1 MGFGIWIYVIFH
13 LIGIIIT
20 SNATDFV
27 SRLGFPIHAK
37 TRLIR
42 TKRDKV
48 GEVTLGQTKTPSFK
62 MGLSVSLA
70 ESERFELSQDC
81 YTLTD

>member
-1 MGFGIWIYVIFH
+1 M
-13 LIGIIIT
+13 
-20 SNATDFV
+20 
-27 SRLGFPIHAK
+27 HAK

-48 GEVTLGQTKTPSFK
+48 GEVTLGQIKTPSFK
-62 MGLSVSLA
+62 TGFDVSSA
-70 ESERFELSQDC
+70 ESAGFEPAQDC

>member
-1 MGFGIWIYVIFH
+1 MDLRYFSFN
-13 LIGIIIT
+13 

-27 SRLGFPIHAK
+27 SRFSFPINGK

-48 GEVTLGQTKTPSFK
+48 GEVTSGQIKTPSFK
-62 MGLSVSLA
+62 TGLSVSLA